1 MLLVREHTCC
11 FLYQLL
17 NPAHVHSWASTL
29 TSHHVRP
36 SPSPHPGATLSSP
49 SLLAGILSDLA
60 EIGSF
65 FRPPY
70 VAASILSGLAEI
82 GGFFRPPRLNG
93 HCMSFV
99 ITIHV
104 VNILNDQT
112 I

>member
-1 MLLVREHTCC
+1 ML
-11 FLYQLL
+11 
-17 NPAHVHSWASTL
+17 
-29 TSHHVRP
+29 
-36 SPSPHPGATLSSP
+36 PGLDGPLHDRSLSS
-49 SLLAGILSDLA
+49 SNLA

-93 HCMSFV
+93 HYMSFI